1 MHCTA
6 QAPATNVPPRPV
18 DPDQASVLELTSSG
32 DTTTGTSTSRLGT
45 CPIRPGRFQGSV
57 FKWEMDVSMPFSMNV
72 KGRVAVDGD
81 SMQGAVEVGMFG
93 ESAMRGTRR
102 AG

>member
-1 MHCTA
+1 MSGISGAWDCVTET
-6 QAPATNVPPRPV
+6 PLGE
-18 DPDQASVLELTSSG
+18 QASVLELTAAG
-32 DTTTGTSTSRLGT
+32 DIVTGTSSSRLGT
-45 CPIRPGRFQGSV
+45 SAISAGRIQDNV
-57 FKWEMDVSMPFSMNV
+57 FTWEMDVSMPFPMKM
-72 KGRVAVDGD
+72 KGKMTVDGE